1 MNGTSISSE
10 DFAKFQPVE
19 QEKKAENEKRRGR
32 KVLKHRW
39 QVQKKNQRNLKMQF
53 IINNNRFNKLI
64 ELKYKKFIPYV
75 INS

>member
-19 QEKKAENEKRRGR
+19 HEKKAENEKRRGR

-39 QVQKKNQRNLKMQF
+39 QV
-53 IINNNRFNKLI
+53 
-64 ELKYKKFIPYV
+64 
-75 INS
+75 